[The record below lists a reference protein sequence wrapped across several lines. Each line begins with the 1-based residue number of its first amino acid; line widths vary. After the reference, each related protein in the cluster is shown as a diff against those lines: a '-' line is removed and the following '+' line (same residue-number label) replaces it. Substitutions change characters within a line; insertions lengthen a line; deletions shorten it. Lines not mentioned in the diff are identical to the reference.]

1 MNSNKLKV
9 SDLISIGVYTAI
21 YFILVT
27 IATFASAM
35 LPGLS
40 NVFLP
45 ALAAL
50 ISGTVYMLMV
60 AKVQKFGA
68 ISIMGIVMGIF
79 FFVSGHFILSFA
91 ANVVF
96 GVLADFVASKGNYK
110 SKKLIMVSYILFSY
124 GLTGPIL
131 PLWFMKDA
139 YMSNLEARGKSAEYI
154 ANVFNFITT
163 GSFFICII
171 SILVCAIIGGVFG
184 MKMVKKHF
192 VKAGIVEWSI

>member
-96 GVLADFVASKGNYK
+96 GVLADFVASK
-110 SKKLIMVSYILFSY
+110 
-124 GLTGPIL
+124 
-131 PLWFMKDA
+131 
-139 YMSNLEARGKSAEYI
+139 E
-154 ANVFNFITT
+154 
-163 GSFFICII
+163 
-171 SILVCAIIGGVFG
+171 IGRAHV
-184 MKMVKKHF
+184 
-192 VKAGIVEWSI
+192 

>member
-45 ALAAL
+45 TLAAL

-110 SKKLIMVSYILFSY
+110 SKNLIMASYILFSY

-139 YMSNLEARGKSAEYI
+139 YMANLEARGKSAEYI
-154 ANVFNFITT
+154 ANVFNYITT

-171 SILVCAIIGGVFG
+171 SILVCAIIGGIFG

-192 VKAGIVEWSI
+192 VKAGIVE

>member
-60 AKVQKFGA
+60 AKVQMFGA

-110 SKKLIMVSYILFSY
+110 SKKLIMASYILFSY

-139 YMSNLEARGKSAEYI
+139 YMANLEARGKSAEYI
-154 ANVFNFITT
+154 ANVFNYITT

-171 SILVCAIIGGVFG
+171 SILVCAIIGGIFG

-192 VKAGIVEWSI
+192 VKAGIVE

>member
-139 YMSNLEARGKSAEYI
+139 YMANLEARGKSAEYI
-154 ANVFNFITT
+154 ANVFNYITT

>member
-192 VKAGIVEWSI
+192 VKAGIVE

>member
-60 AKVQKFGA
+60 AKVQMFGA

-139 YMSNLEARGKSAEYI
+139 YMANLEARGKSAEYI
-154 ANVFNFITT
+154 ANVFNYITT

-171 SILVCAIIGGVFG
+171 SILVCAIIGGIFG

-192 VKAGIVEWSI
+192 VKAGIVE

>member
-110 SKKLIMVSYILFSY
+110 SKKLIMASYILFSY

-139 YMSNLEARGKSAEYI
+139 YMANLEARGKSAEYI
-154 ANVFNFITT
+154 ANVFNYITT

-171 SILVCAIIGGVFG
+171 SILVCAIIGGIFG

-192 VKAGIVEWSI
+192 VKAGIVE

>member
-96 GVLADFVASKGNYK
+96 WVLADFVASKGNYK

-139 YMSNLEARGKSAEYI
+139 YMANLEARGKSAEYI
-154 ANVFNFITT
+154 ANVFNYITT

-171 SILVCAIIGGVFG
+171 SILVCAIIGGIFG

-192 VKAGIVEWSI
+192 VKAGIVE

>member
-1 MNSNKLKV
+1 MNSNKLTV
-9 SDLISIGVYTAI
+9 ANLISIGVYTAI
-21 YFILVT
+21 YFILVA
-27 IATFASAM
+27 IATFASA
-35 LPGLS
+35 LIPGLS

-50 ISGTVYMLMV
+50 ISGTVYMLLV

-96 GVLADFVASKGNYK
+96 GVLADYVASKGNYK
-110 SKKLIMVSYILFSY
+110 NKKLIMISYILFSY

-131 PLWFMKDA
+131 PLWFMKDS
-139 YMSNLEARGKSAEYI
+139 YISNLEARGKSVEYI
-154 ANVFNFITT
+154 SNVFNFITT
-163 GSFFICII
+163 GSFFICVV
-171 SILVCAIIGGVFG
+171 SILICAIIGGLFG

-192 VKAGIVEWSI
+192 VKAGIVE

>member
-110 SKKLIMVSYILFSY
+110 SKKLIMASYILFSY

-139 YMSNLEARGKSAEYI
+139 YMANLETRGKSAEYI
-154 ANVFNFITT
+154 ANVFNYITT

-171 SILVCAIIGGVFG
+171 SILVCAIIGGIFG

-192 VKAGIVEWSI
+192 VKAGIVE

>member
-1 MNSNKLKV
+1 MNSNKLTV
-9 SDLISIGVYTAI
+9 ANLISIGVYTAV
-21 YFILVT
+21 YFILVA
-27 IATFASAM
+27 IATFASA
-35 LPGLS
+35 LIPGLS

-50 ISGTVYMLMV
+50 ISGTVYMLLV

-96 GVLADFVASKGNYK
+96 GVLADYVASKGNYK
-110 SKKLIMVSYILFSY
+110 NKKLIMISYILFSY

-131 PLWFMKDA
+131 PLWFMKDS
-139 YMSNLEARGKSAEYI
+139 YISNLEARGKSVEYI
-154 ANVFNFITT
+154 SNVFNFITT
-163 GSFFICII
+163 GSFFICVV
-171 SILVCAIIGGVFG
+171 SILICAIIGGLFG

-192 VKAGIVEWSI
+192 VKAGIVE

>member
-139 YMSNLEARGKSAEYI
+139 YMANLEARGKSAEYI
-154 ANVFNFITT
+154 ANVFNYITT

-171 SILVCAIIGGVFG
+171 SILVCAIIGGIFG

-192 VKAGIVEWSI
+192 VKAGIVE

>member
-1 MNSNKLKV
+1 MNSNKLTV
-9 SDLISIGVYTAI
+9 ANLISIGVYTAI
-21 YFILVT
+21 YFILVA
-27 IATFASAM
+27 IATFASA
-35 LPGLS
+35 LVPGLS

-50 ISGTVYMLMV
+50 ISGTVYMLLV

-96 GVLADFVASKGNYK
+96 GVLADYVASKGNYK
-110 SKKLIMVSYILFSY
+110 NKKLIMISYILFSY

-131 PLWFMKDA
+131 PLWFMKDS
-139 YMSNLEARGKSAEYI
+139 YISNLEARGKSAEYI
-154 ANVFNFITT
+154 SNVFNFITT
-163 GSFFICII
+163 GSFFICIV
-171 SILVCAIIGGVFG
+171 SILICAIIGGLFG

-192 VKAGIVEWSI
+192 VKAGIVE

>member
-96 GVLADFVASKGNYK
+96 WVLADFVASKGNYK
-110 SKKLIMVSYILFSY
+110 SKKLIMASYILFSY

-139 YMSNLEARGKSAEYI
+139 YMANLEARGKSAEYI
-154 ANVFNFITT
+154 ANVFNYITT

-171 SILVCAIIGGVFG
+171 SILVCAIIGGIFG

-192 VKAGIVEWSI
+192 VKAGIVE